1 MLLAYYVLLII
12 VIVIFSSVS
21 LAILWYLTDAD
32 FTVFRTIVS
41 VGFVFIAVIAVI
53 GLIGSSETGT
63 IYRTE
68 YDKLI
73 QNIDKNKT
81 RVIKENDEITDIY
94 ITVNGE
100 EHHFKI
106 KEETTGE

>member
-12 VIVIFSSVS
+12 FIITVVVLFAMSFKKDGANSD
-21 LAILWYLTDAD
+21 ILEGIMYVCL
-32 FTVFRTIVS
+32 
-41 VGFVFIAVIAVI
+41 VFISVIAVI
-53 GLIGSSETGT
+53 GLIGSSKTGK
-63 IYRTE
+63 IYRTA

-73 QNIDKNKT
+73 QSIDKNKT
-81 RVIKENDEITDIY
+81 RVIEEDDEITDIY

-106 KEETTGE
+106 KEKTTDE